1 VQGSG
6 EAEAVPEGLGEAEPS
21 PERSGEAKLVLEGSG
36 EAESFLVGSDQAA
49 IAFMTILDG
58 LRLMSFHSYFMGTL
72 ILVPDKLGMVLN
84 LA

>member
-1 VQGSG
+1 V
-6 EAEAVPEGLGEAEPS
+6 EPS
-21 PERSGEAKLVLEGSG
+21 LERSGEAKLVPEGSG

-49 IAFMTILDG
+49 VALMTILDG

-72 ILVPDKLGMVLN
+72 ILVPDKLGTALN